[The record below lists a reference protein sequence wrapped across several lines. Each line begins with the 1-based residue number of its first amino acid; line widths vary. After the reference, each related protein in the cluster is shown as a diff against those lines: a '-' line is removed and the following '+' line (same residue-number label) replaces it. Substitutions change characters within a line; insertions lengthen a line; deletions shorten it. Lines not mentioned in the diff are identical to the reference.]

1 MLASTPSCSAA
12 RRSARSRET
21 SNSRSRNW
29 NPSRTSEHQRDRRHP
44 GARVGARHERAQPGA
59 EDLAREHRQEDRAE
73 LVRQREVVGERL
85 VAGDHH
91 EVQEV
96 REQEHA
102 EHEQRERGGGFVDV
116 GGLDDQAADERERGE
131 RGQVG
136 EQERAGVAGA
146 DLVAEH
152 AGDADRGSGSGPE
165 QRHGEHE
172 REERAG
178 DALAVVA
185 DGEQVARER
194 EHEDDGDE
202 GEWLPLLRGRDERG
216 QGRGDREDDRLG
228 DEQRCPSRQH
238 QVAKTKAAKAR

>member
-1 MLASTPSCSAA
+1 MRNWFASVRWLANAWWPAIITKF
-12 RRSARSRET
+12 RRFV
-21 SNSRSRNW
+21 SRNTP
-29 NPSRTSEHQRDRRHP
+29 NTSS
-44 GARVGARHERAQPGA
+44 GNAAV
-59 EDLAREHRQEDRAE
+59 
-73 LVRQREVVGERL
+73 
-85 VAGDHH
+85 
-91 EVQEV
+91 
-96 REQEHA
+96 
-102 EHEQRERGGGFVDV
+102 GFVDV

-146 DLVAEH
+146 DLVEEH
-152 AGDADRGSGSGPE
+152 AGDADRGGGSGPE

-216 QGRGDREDDRLG
+216 QGRGDREDDRLD
-228 DEQRCPSRQH
+228 DEKRCPSRQH
-238 QVAKTKAAKAR
+238 QVVKTKAAKAG